1 MFHKEKK
8 KKEEFDAE
16 EEEFLKRFE
25 GIETPVLTLDENWLR
40 VFPDGYKTPKIR
52 QLEIQIREEFMRQ
65 ARLGSEIDGAEKQK
79 KQLMD
84 RIIRFMRVAQ
94 VDAKE
99 AKNQEK
105 SQEYIR
111 DINAQLS
118 DLEQEY
124 EQVPEEIKSLN
135 QELLKESLRVCYQRM
150 RKNKDAIEAEKESII
165 EVQEILKEHK
175 DRKKELCKENE
186 RIFMFMH
193 RVFGRRIIELFDE
206 FDEIEETDE
215 IEGEE

>member
-1 MFHKEKK
+1 M
-8 KKEEFDAE
+8 
-16 EEEFLKRFE
+16 
-25 GIETPVLTLDENWLR
+25 
-40 VFPDGYKTPKIR
+40 
-52 QLEIQIREEFMRQ
+52 
-65 ARLGSEIDGAEKQK
+65 
-79 KQLMD
+79 
-84 RIIRFMRVAQ
+84 
-94 VDAKE
+94 
-99 AKNQEK
+99 
-105 SQEYIR
+105 
-111 DINAQLS
+111 
-118 DLEQEY
+118 
-124 EQVPEEIKSLN
+124 PEEIKSLN